1 MLIAKTRV
9 VPRKIIYA
17 FVPDTK
23 KSGTKAFFVG
33 ADPRRRRGIA
43 RQASLVVDYGKLVD
57 ADEESTVAE
66 QAAPFGSA
74 DAWEVY

>member
-1 MLIAKTRV
+1 M
-9 VPRKIIYA
+9 
-17 FVPDTK
+17 
-23 KSGTKAFFVG
+23 G

-43 RQASLVVDYGKLVD
+43 RQASLVVDYGRLVD

-66 QAAPFGSA
+66 QAMPFGSA

>member
-1 MLIAKTRV
+1 MST
-9 VPRKIIYA
+9 
-17 FVPDTK
+17 
-23 KSGTKAFFVG
+23 VG

-66 QAAPFGSA
+66 QATPFGST
-74 DAWEVY
+74 DVWEVY

>member
-1 MLIAKTRV
+1 MCFKNRQSS
-9 VPRKIIYA
+9 RKKI
-17 FVPDTK
+17 
-23 KSGTKAFFVG
+23 KSFAQGG
-33 ADPRRRRGIA
+33 GPPQPRRGIA

-66 QAAPFGSA
+66 QAMPFGSA